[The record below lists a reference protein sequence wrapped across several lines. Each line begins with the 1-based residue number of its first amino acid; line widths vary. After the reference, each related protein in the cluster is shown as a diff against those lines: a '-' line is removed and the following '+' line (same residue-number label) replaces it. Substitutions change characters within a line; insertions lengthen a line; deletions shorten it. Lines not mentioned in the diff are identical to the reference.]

1 MQKFAMKKNHRKRK
15 ICVVTGTRAEY
26 GLLRPILYEIKNN
39 KDLKLQLLVTGMHL
53 SSSFGKTRDY
63 ILNDVFTINANI
75 PMTPK
80 GDSAYDMAGSIG
92 TGILGMSKAFNKLQP
107 DIVLVLGDRVEALS
121 ASIAAVYSGIC
132 VAHIHGGDSAEAGLD
147 ENARHAITKL
157 AHIHFPAT
165 KKSAERIVKMGED
178 RSRVFITGAP
188 GLDDIEKKKF
198 LSPKE
203 ISAKYELDL
212 SKPVILV
219 VQHPVTT
226 EVRDASKQIKETL
239 EAVINLKL
247 QTMILYPNSDAGGRT
262 MIKLIESYS
271 SKYPWVKTHKSIP
284 RNNYLGLL
292 NVASVLVGNSSSGII
307 ESSSFYIPVVDI
319 GTRQK
324 GRESSSNI
332 INVGYNKN
340 EIIRAINKAIRD
352 KSFLAKVKVAKN
364 PYSAKNTG
372 LKIVRILSTVN
383 LDSRLLKKKI
393 TY

>member
-1 MQKFAMKKNHRKRK
+1 MRKNHRKRK

-26 GLLRPILYEIKNN
+26 GLLRPILCEIK
-39 KDLKLQLLVTGMHL
+39 KSQGLKLQLLATGMHL
-53 SSSFGKTRDY
+53 LSDFGKTADY
-63 ILNDVFTINANI
+63 VLNDGFAIDSKV
-75 PMTPK
+75 PMTLE
-80 GDSAYDMAGSIG
+80 GDSAYDMARSIG

-107 DIVLVLGDRVEALS
+107 DVVLVLGDRVEALS

-165 KKSAERIVKMGED
+165 KKSAERIIKMGEE
-178 RSRVFITGAP
+178 RSKIFITGVP
-188 GLDDIEKKKF
+188 GLDDIEKNQF
-198 LSPKE
+198 LNPSE
-203 ISAKYELDL
+203 ISAIYGLDL

-239 EAVINLKL
+239 EAVISLRF
-247 QTMILYPNSDAGGRT
+247 QTIILYPNSDAGGRAI
-262 MIKLIESYS
+262 IKVIESYS
-271 SKYPWVKTHKSIP
+271 SKYPWINTHKSVP
-284 RNNYLGLL
+284 RNHYLGLL

-307 ESSSFYIPVVDI
+307 ESPSFHLPVVDI

-332 INVGYNKN
+332 INVGYNN
-340 EIIRAINKAIRD
+340 SEIVKAINKALKD
-352 KSFLAKVKVAKN
+352 NVFLRKIKVAKN

-372 LKIVRILSTVN
+372 FKIARILSTIS
-383 LDSRLLKKKI
+383 LDPRLLKKKI